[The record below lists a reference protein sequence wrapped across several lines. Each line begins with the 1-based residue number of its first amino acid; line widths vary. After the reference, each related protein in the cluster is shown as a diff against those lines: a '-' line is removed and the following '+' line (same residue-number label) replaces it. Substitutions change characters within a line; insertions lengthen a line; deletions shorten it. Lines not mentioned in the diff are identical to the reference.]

1 MKKIYHVMNQY
12 NYYMSNIIFNII
24 NIVLVIFLYNFGFF
38 GEQTENI
45 YEILLSFATFSFFIP
60 ISIACAIIVLITF
73 ITYLKN
79 INENIKKDISIELVT
94 YNIIFIPIIIALYFA
109 MYYVW
114 TTFIG
119 SGWFCAFISIFA
131 SMFLFNYLY
140 VMHFYKIIDRIFVH

>member
-1 MKKIYHVMNQY
+1 MQ
-12 NYYMSNIIFNII
+12 II
-24 NIVLVIFLYNFGFF
+24 
-38 GEQTENI
+38 T
-45 YEILLSFATFSFFIP
+45 TFSFFTP

-79 INENIKKDISIELVT
+79 INENIKKDISIELIT